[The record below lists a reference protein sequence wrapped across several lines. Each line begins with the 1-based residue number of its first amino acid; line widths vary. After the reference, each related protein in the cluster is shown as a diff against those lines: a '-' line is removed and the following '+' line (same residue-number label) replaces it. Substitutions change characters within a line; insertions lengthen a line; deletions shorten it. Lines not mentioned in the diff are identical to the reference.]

1 MESGVKAFKLE
12 VVMMKSL
19 GLALTAAAFSLVV
32 NSAAQAQNLPPP
44 AGAILDL
51 NGQPITNS
59 NQSYSVDFTA
69 AVANTAITFAFRQ
82 DPSFESFSN
91 ASVVDLT
98 TSSSNIL
105 LNGNFALGTVGT
117 SNATSWTYANM
128 YGAAFGGVVAT
139 STSTPACNGF
149 STCWYDGAVQAYD
162 AISQT
167 VATHVG
173 DVYQISF
180 NLNGGGGRTYSSLS
194 TNGDVTDTGGN
205 GIDVLVY
212 AQEGLP
218 VAGSVPEPST
228 WAMMILGFAGI
239 GFMAYRRKLKPALM
253 AA

>member
-1 MESGVKAFKLE
+1 MGARVLISETWY
-12 VVMMKSL
+12 KSF

-32 NSAAQAQNLPPP
+32 NSAAQAQSNLPPP

-59 NQSYSVDFTA
+59 NQLYSVDFTA

-91 ASVVDLT
+91 ASVVDVT
-98 TSSSNIL
+98 HPSSNIL
-105 LNGNFALGTVGT
+105 LNGNFAVGTVGT
-117 SNATSWTYANM
+117 SNAASWTYANIF
-128 YGAAFGGVVAT
+128 GATFGGVVQIEP
-139 STSTPACNGF
+139 SCGGLG
-149 STCWYDGAVQAYD
+149 TCWYDGAVQAYD

-167 VATHVG
+167 VATNLG
-173 DVYQISF
+173 DVYRISF
-180 NLNGGGGRTYSSLS
+180 NLNGGSGGTGFYQGLS

-228 WAMMILGFAGI
+228 WAMMIIGFAGI